1 MSDKRR
7 LLVISHGFPP
17 YYGGAEHVAGH
28 LAAAAVSSGRW
39 NVDVLTSD
47 IGGRLAPRDSWR
59 GVTVV
64 RVPGRK
70 REWTNHTV
78 SELLYFQLS
87 ALRRYD
93 LKRPDWILA
102 HFSLPRGEVAR
113 QIAAKFGV
121 PYTVVLHGSD
131 VPGYQNSRF
140 RVAYALVRPWIRR
153 IWRSAD
159 HVISVSNP
167 LRELAL
173 CSWPEGK
180 ISVVHNGVDIE
191 RFRPDPAG
199 KTWDNEG
206 RVVLTTVAQLIER
219 KGIQHL
225 IAALLN
231 LPEPLNQLVYL
242 RLCGVGDFEGELRR
256 QVREAG
262 LQDQVDFAGLVAY
275 EEVPAFLRQSDVFVL
290 PSLQE
295 GLPLALLEAMASG
308 LPVIATA
315 VGGIPGVVRNGK
327 NGLLVPVA
335 DSLAICNALVRLL
348 ADPVLRQRLG
358 ESARADAQGWSWKAV
373 WERYETFFLTKPAPD
388 SVREKYRGQNE

>member
-102 HFSLPRGEVAR
+102 HFSLPGGEVAR

-140 RVAYALVRPWIRR
+140 RVAYALVRP
-153 IWRSAD
+153 
-159 HVISVSNP
+159 
-167 LRELAL
+167 
-173 CSWPEGK
+173 
-180 ISVVHNGVDIE
+180 
-191 RFRPDPAG
+191 
-199 KTWDNEG
+199 
-206 RVVLTTVAQLIER
+206 
-219 KGIQHL
+219 
-225 IAALLN
+225 
-231 LPEPLNQLVYL
+231 
-242 RLCGVGDFEGELRR
+242 
-256 QVREAG
+256 
-262 LQDQVDFAGLVAY
+262 
-275 EEVPAFLRQSDVFVL
+275 
-290 PSLQE
+290 
-295 GLPLALLEAMASG
+295 
-308 LPVIATA
+308 
-315 VGGIPGVVRNGK
+315 
-327 NGLLVPVA
+327 
-335 DSLAICNALVRLL
+335 
-348 ADPVLRQRLG
+348 
-358 ESARADAQGWSWKAV
+358 
-373 WERYETFFLTKPAPD
+373 
-388 SVREKYRGQNE
+388 